1 MAYAFNPRLWLVVV
15 VLFTLA
21 LALRLWR
28 QWRDRWRAARAARR
42 AQGTKRP

>member
-1 MAYAFNPRLWLVVV
+1 MAYALNPRLWLVVV

-28 QWRDRWRAARAARR
+28 QWLSRRRAERARRR